1 MTDPQM
7 LSGLT
12 KTVAKDVQE
21 VRPKLHVSEAVH
33 CDQVTITE
41 CDSVSQSGKEFK
53 IVGAS

>member
-1 MTDPQM
+1 MTDLQM

-12 KTVAKDVQE
+12 KTAAKDVQK
-21 VRPKLHVSEAVH
+21 VRPKLHVSEAVY

-53 IVGAS
+53 VVGAS